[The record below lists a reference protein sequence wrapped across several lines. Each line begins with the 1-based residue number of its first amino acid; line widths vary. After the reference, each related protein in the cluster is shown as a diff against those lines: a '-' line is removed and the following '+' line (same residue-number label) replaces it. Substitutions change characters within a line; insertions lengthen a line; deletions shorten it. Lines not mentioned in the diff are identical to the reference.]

1 MSVPNP
7 YANLPS
13 FPAETAERTRSFPT
27 LDTLKV
33 FSLPP
38 RPAQREL
45 GGKSRYT
52 QCKLSPVFA
61 NPPWDMSANREIT
74 VGPSCLRDIINRSRH
89 LLLSLFKLMALIS
102 EKDANLQ
109 VLLTLADGN
118 DKVRTEMVC
127 SRWK

>member
-13 FPAETAERTRSFPT
+13 FPAETAERTRSFLT

-33 FSLPP
+33 FSLPQCP
-38 RPAQREL
+38 EL

-52 QCKLSPVFA
+52 QCKLSPIFA

-74 VGPSCLRDIINRSRH
+74 AGPSCLRDIINRSRH

-109 VLLTLADGN
+109 VLLSLADGI
-118 DKVRTEMVC
+118 DKVRTKMVEKN
-127 SRWK
+127 R